1 MSRNHS
7 RSRFH
12 LLWFVFKMDTSL
24 FQVIK
29 HRGVVYQFAHYGD
42 GLFCN
47 FVSRKVYGIA
57 NPKAHSQ
64 MLRSS
69 NGDIR
74 FVMQS

>member
-1 MSRNHS
+1 MY
-7 RSRFH
+7 
-12 LLWFVFKMDTSL
+12 TSL

-29 HRGVVYQFAHYGD
+29 HQGVVNEFAHYGD
-42 GLFCN
+42 GMFCN
-47 FVSRKVYGIA
+47 FALGKVYGIA

>member
-1 MSRNHS
+1 
-7 RSRFH
+7 
-12 LLWFVFKMDTSL
+12 MDTSL

-47 FVSRKVYGIA
+47 FASCKIDGIA
-57 NPKAHSQ
+57 NPKTHSQ

-69 NGDIR
+69 NGDIN
-74 FVMQS
+74 FAMQI

>member
-1 MSRNHS
+1 
-7 RSRFH
+7 
-12 LLWFVFKMDTSL
+12 MDTPL

-47 FVSRKVYGIA
+47 FASGKINGIA
-57 NPKAHSQ
+57 NPKAQSQ

-69 NGDIR
+69 NGDIC